1 MTNQPW
7 NVLHVSANH
16 EKKVAQHL
24 AVRCLE
30 NYLPLYKERS
40 RWTDRAVTLERPL
53 FPGYVFVRF
62 TPASRLSVISTPGT
76 LRLLSGFGVET
87 VDSAEIDRI
96 RQSLDSGCVLRP
108 HPRINTGTRV
118 LVCRGIFEGT
128 EGIVTEL
135 RRDCRV
141 ILSLAGVRQY
151 FSLDID
157 LRDIEVLG
165 EVGRCPDAESSAYSC
180 QLQ

>member
-1 MTNQPW
+1 
-7 NVLHVSANH
+7 VCANN

-30 NYLPLYKERS
+30 NYLPIYRERS

-53 FPGYVFVRF
+53 FPGYIFVRF
-62 TPASRLSVISTPGT
+62 TPATRLSVVSIPGT
-76 LRLLSGFGVET
+76 LKLLSGYGTET
-87 VDSAEIDRI
+87 VDCAEIDRI

-108 HPRINTGTRV
+108 HPRITAGTHV
-118 LVCRGIFEGT
+118 LVCRGIFEGV

-141 ILSLAGVRQY
+141 ILALSGIQQY
-151 FSLDID
+151 FSLEVD
-157 LRDIEVLG
+157 LRDIEVLSKT
-165 EVGRCPDAESSAYSC
+165 VAYPELKSPAYAC
-180 QLQ
+180 QLD